1 MRWTAYHLVRMVGL
15 FVCWKE
21 ATKQSGNE
29 PRGQSVLFQVTL
41 SFTCYSHAGAPTNAS
56 ADRFQYLIRAGVG
69 CVSLAS
75 LPCLYA
81 SVNMLFGPRAVCLAS
96 LYRFHTVR
104 AACKPFS
111 VLPSCSA
118 RFINGTISLCIT
130 ESGLTSLKT
139 G

>member
-1 MRWTAYHLVRMVGL
+1 MILPYYIIYAGKKLQNNRGTCLEASQFFFKLLLALLV
-15 FVCWKE
+15 
-21 ATKQSGNE
+21 
-29 PRGQSVLFQVTL
+29 
-41 SFTCYSHAGAPTNAS
+41 SHTGAPTNAS

-69 CVSLAS
+69 WVSLAS

-96 LYRFHTVR
+96 LYRFHAVR

-111 VLPSCSA
+111 VLPSQLSNRSA
-118 RFINGTISLCIT
+118 RFINGTTSLCIT
-130 ESGLTSLKT
+130 ESGPTSLKT